1 MYVIQVGLYV
11 MTVKLKI
18 LPEKMTPV
26 RRAWLHSHLVVYDSN
41 DFHYQPYL
49 MKHGFD
55 IAQ

>member
-1 MYVIQVGLYV
+1 